1 MQLYQNRT
9 GGQMEAQAMGVPQVP
24 VEQRPV
30 ISSKADNAV
39 PLTHNLSQLGPHAI
53 GNGDAHA
60 HMV

>member
-1 MQLYQNRT
+1 
-9 GGQMEAQAMGVPQVP
+9 MGTPHVP
-24 VEQRPV
+24 VEDRPV

-39 PLTHNLSQLGPHAI
+39 PITHNIGPHAL